1 LNCTPLPPIEK
12 VALSEFVNVSGRVL
26 VNENV
31 NGSLAPLFQVR
42 SIFFCGGALVL
53 LVSPSSQSPLRA
65 LLP

>member
-1 LNCTPLPPIEK
+1 
-12 VALSEFVNVSGRVL
+12 LSEFVNVSGRVF

-31 NGSLAPLFQVR
+31 NGSIVPLFQMR
-42 SIFFCGGALVL
+42 STCFCGGALVL